1 MKSPRHFGVREFVS
15 LHARIFACALLLSLA
30 ATAASAQGDG
40 MSCSGGQRLSAAE
53 LRQGTT
59 LAIFWA
65 SWSPKSRDVFERINA
80 AAAKWGGRA
89 RVVAIN
95 YQEDPQEARR
105 ALNGRTVN
113 APVCFDVDG
122 SFSNSY
128 DVATLPEFVLL
139 RDGAVAVRGRL
150 DDEADGKIAGAI
162 R

>member
-1 MKSPRHFGVREFVS
+1 MKSPLHFGVREFVS
-15 LHARIFACALLLSLA
+15 THAKTFAFALSLA
-30 ATAASAQGDG
+30 LAAGTAAAQGDA
-40 MSCSGGQRLSAAE
+40 MSCSGGQRLSATE

-105 ALNGRTVN
+105 FLGGRALST
-113 APVCFDVDG
+113 PVCFDVDG
-122 SFSNSY
+122 SFSNGY

-139 RDGAVAVRGRL
+139 KDGAVAVRGRL
-150 DDEADGKIAGAI
+150 DDEADGKIGGAI